1 MSENKTVYF
10 ERLISEIKSL
20 QENVQVVSS
29 TGTLPFSFFKESIE
43 KTQEISRL
51 LHELEFMQVDDLKD
65 RMERLIVVLSEKE
78 LEVLQAKEKIKEL
91 EETKDN
97 QQIEV
102 KNSQDPKVVSIS
114 PGNIYA
120 DGLALPEYRNPSKI
134 DEYQNK
140 EQEFNIL
147 EESKSN
153 NKSSLSINDVI
164 KTAPALVDL
173 KRGISLNDRFIF
185 QRELFG
191 NDHNRMNST
200 IEKLN
205 SLKSYEDAE
214 DYIKENV
221 SADLNNPTVADFL
234 SIIKKGFK

>member
-221 SADLNNPTVADFL
+221 SADLDNPTVADFL